1 MTFRELK
8 DKYYDLEDWLDKRLV
23 GFAKFVW
30 WIADSPVTIPLV
42 ALVCIFFIWVTF
54 F

>member
-1 MTFRELK
+1 MTFHELK
-8 DKYYDLEDWLDKRLV
+8 EKYYQLEDWTDRQLRRLSR
-23 GFAKFVW
+23 FLW